1 MTLASRLSHILT
13 LFKASYQPY
22 ATSTA
27 ASSIASIQ
35 DDVLLLPNVRLPKKT
50 VKSRLFGVRPDKG
63 DAIIY
68 SGERIC
74 GEIAAKP
81 SSGQG
86 PVPELFFIKQR
97 AGRSAEVLK
106 NLPPFTPT
114 PSWAPALPPPG
125 LAHASLGII
134 FPKGPLSFTAAFMEQ
149 WNKGYGSSKYSRDQ
163 EFEVPLRPLV
173 WMACGLPLIRGP
185 PVAMK
190 GSRRRS
196 SISPPLAFYS
206 LRGCFNVDLCKKL
219 FRYIQAWYTCGL
231 VVLGSKAG
239 SWVLISR

>member
-1 MTLASRLSHILT
+1 M
-13 LFKASYQPY
+13 
-22 ATSTA
+22 
-27 ASSIASIQ
+27 
-35 DDVLLLPNVRLPKKT
+35 LLLPNVRLPKKT

-63 DAIIY
+63 NAIIY

-134 FPKGPLSFTAAFMEQ
+134 VPKVPLSFTAAFMKQ

-163 EFEVPLRPLV
+163 EFEVAARPLGV
-173 WMACGLPLIRGP
+173 ACGLPLIRGC

-206 LRGCFNVDLCKKL
+206 LRGCFNVDLCKN
-219 FRYIQAWYTCGL
+219 
-231 VVLGSKAG
+231 S
-239 SWVLISR
+239 SEISRPGTPVVWWSWAPRLEAGFSFPGIILSPANYAEQYLMIGGCIYHTTRT